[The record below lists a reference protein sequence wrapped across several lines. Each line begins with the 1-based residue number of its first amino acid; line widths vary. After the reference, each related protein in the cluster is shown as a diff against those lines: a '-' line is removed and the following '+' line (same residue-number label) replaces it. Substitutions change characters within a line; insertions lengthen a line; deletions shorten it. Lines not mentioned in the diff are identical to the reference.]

1 MGAAAVDALVKIHA
15 GGGRREEDRRA
26 GHHRH
31 QGQRRALSRRLQ
43 VTPPVRNRR
52 GGFGRLAIPADRRRR
67 ASRCA
72 ASARR
77 FGSIEAL
84 RGVDLD
90 LYPGECLGL
99 VGDNAAGKSTLTKIL
114 SGTYLPDDGTI
125 TIDGEAVR
133 FSAPADAR
141 APKIE
146 MVYQDLSLCDTID
159 VAGNLFLGRELIA
172 GRAGFLDKR
181 RMLAEARAH
190 AGRARDPHP
199 ETFRRRGRQLSGGQ
213 RQSIAIARAASFDP
227 QVLIMDEP
235 TSALAVAE
243 VEAVLALINRVKA
256 RGVSV
261 VLITHRLQDL
271 FRVCDRIAVMY
282 EGTKVAERGSA
293 RPTSRISSNSS
304 SARARRGQAT
314 SS

>member
-1 MGAAAVDALVKIHA
+1 MMIGLDQEAGPQGPSLSPPAAGVPRV
-15 GGGRREEDRRA
+15 
-26 GHHRH
+26 
-31 QGQRRALSRRLQ
+31 SM
-43 VTPPVRNRR
+43 R
-52 GGFGRLAIPADRRRR
+52 GIRK
-67 ASRCA
+67 
-72 ASARR
+72 R

-114 SGTYLPDDGTI
+114 SGAYVPDQGSI
-125 TIDGEAVR
+125 AIDGVTARYTSPVEAR
-133 FSAPADAR
+133 QL
-141 APKIE
+141 KIE

-159 VAGNLFLGRELIA
+159 VAGNLFLGREPISGSGWL
-172 GRAGFLDKR
+172 GVLDKR
-181 RMLAEARAH
+181 RMQAEARRMLDALEIRIPNLS
-190 AGRARDPHP
+190 ATVA
-199 ETFRRRGRQLSGGQ
+199 QLSGGQ
-213 RQSIAIARAASFDP
+213 RQSIAIARAAAFEP
-227 QVLIMDEP
+227 RVLIMDEP

-282 EGTKVAERGSA
+282 EGTKVAER
-293 RPTSRISSNSS
+293 RIADTDLTDIVRLIVGDTHPSQRE
-304 SARARRGQAT
+304 AAT
-314 SS
+314 

>member
-1 MGAAAVDALVKIHA
+1 MIIGLNQEAGPQGPSLSPPAAGVPRV
-15 GGGRREEDRRA
+15 
-26 GHHRH
+26 
-31 QGQRRALSRRLQ
+31 SM
-43 VTPPVRNRR
+43 R
-52 GGFGRLAIPADRRRR
+52 GIRK
-67 ASRCA
+67 
-72 ASARR
+72 R

-114 SGTYLPDDGTI
+114 SGAYVPDQGSI
-125 TIDGEAVR
+125 AIDGVTAHYTSPVEAR
-133 FSAPADAR
+133 QL
-141 APKIE
+141 KIE

-159 VAGNLFLGRELIA
+159 VAGNLFLGREPISGSGWL
-172 GRAGFLDKR
+172 GMLDKR
-181 RMLAEARAH
+181 RMQAEARRMLDALEIRIPNLS
-190 AGRARDPHP
+190 ATVA
-199 ETFRRRGRQLSGGQ
+199 QLSGGQ
-213 RQSIAIARAASFDP
+213 RQSIAIARAAAFEP
-227 QVLIMDEP
+227 RVLIMDEP

-282 EGTKVAERGSA
+282 EGTKVAER
-293 RPTSRISSNSS
+293 RIADTDLTDIVRLIVGDTHPSQ
-304 SARARRGQAT
+304 RGAAT
-314 SS
+314 